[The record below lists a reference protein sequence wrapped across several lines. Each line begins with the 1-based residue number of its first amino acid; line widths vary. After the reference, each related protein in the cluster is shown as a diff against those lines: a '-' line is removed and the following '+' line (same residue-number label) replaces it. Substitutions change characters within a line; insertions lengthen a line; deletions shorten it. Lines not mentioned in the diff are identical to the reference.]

1 MNPSH
6 SPGNSGAPTFAA
18 QELLH
23 FGEYLLAAAGL
34 SQDRARDVAEVLLEG
49 DLLGHTTHGFTLL
62 PAYLKSLGDGLM
74 EKSGEPIVIADHG
87 SALTWDGRYLP
98 GPWLVR
104 QAIDFARARI
114 AQHPVVTVVIRRSH
128 HIGCLQAYL
137 KPVTDAGCL
146 ILLSS
151 SDPAGRTVAPHGG
164 IAPRFTP
171 NPLAAGIPTDSEPIL
186 IDISTSTTAN
196 GLCQRLASAGERLPG
211 PWLIDQTGQT
221 TDDPRVLFNGQGGS
235 LLPLGGLD
243 LGHKGFALALMIE
256 AMTSALAGHGRA
268 DAVNRW
274 GASVFL
280 QIINPEF
287 FGGHAA
293 FLRETSFFAQSC
305 METPVRAGQSPVR
318 LPGQAAL
325 RRRATQLA
333 HGVSLYP
340 TILPALLPWAETLRV
355 PVPSMHGGTANRTL
369 D

>member
-1 MNPSH
+1 MIPTPS
-6 SPGNSGAPTFAA
+6 STGSKSRNFSAA
-18 QELLH
+18 DLLR
-23 FGEYLLAAAGL
+23 FGEQLFIAAGL
-34 SQDRARDVAEVLLEG
+34 APDRARDVAEVLLEG
-49 DLLGHTTHGFTLL
+49 DLLGHTTHGFALL
-62 PAYLKSLGDGLM
+62 PAYLKSLQDGLM
-74 EKSGEPIVIADHG
+74 EKQGEPVTLADHE

-104 QAIDFARARI
+104 RAITAAQARLAK
-114 AQHPVVTVVIRRSH
+114 HSVVTVVIRQSH

-137 KPVTDAGCL
+137 KPITDAGLL

-171 NPLAAGIPTDSEPIL
+171 NPMAAGIPTGGGPIL

-196 GLCQRLASAGERLPG
+196 GLCQRLATAGERLPG
-211 PWLIDQTGQT
+211 PWLIDLEGQT

-243 LGHKGFALALMIE
+243 LGHKGFALSLLVE
-256 AMTSALAGHGRA
+256 AMTSALGGHGRA

-280 QIINPEF
+280 QIINPDF
-287 FGGHAA
+287 FGGREA

-305 METPVRAGQSPVR
+305 VETPVRPGQPAVR
-318 LPGQAAL
+318 MPGQAAL
-325 RRRATQLA
+325 SRRATQLT
-333 HGVSLYP
+333 HGVALYP
-340 TILPALLPWAETLRV
+340 TIMPALIPWAEKLQVT
-355 PVPSMHGGTANRTL
+355 VPSPR
-369 D
+369 